1 MEAQFMDPLSD
12 ICSFLE
18 VKNLMTGQVRLG
30 GSWAI
35 RNDGQLRRHVALTVA
50 SKGSYWLSVD
60 GVDAP
65 IHIQEG
71 DCHVL
76 TYPSHCLRSERETK
90 SVPIAPFSGTDF
102 ARSLKGIE
110 AAFPFSN
117 EPMNIIDGARLILD
131 EAKAGPFFGLLPP
144 VIHVR
149 AESTQAPVL
158 RSVLS
163 VLVDEAQNPGPGGQ
177 LKIESLV
184 RILLVEALR
193 TCVTREG
200 YHNGYLGALVDTKIG
215 AALAVMHRDV
225 TKRLTVDHIATAV
238 GMSRSSFALRF
249 KVLVGQSPLDY
260 RLQLNMRR
268 AAQLLRSNSSKT
280 VSSVA
285 YELGYESDR
294 SFRKAFKRVIGC
306 PPASYR
312 KTDTELCQR

>member
-1 MEAQFMDPLSD
+1 
-12 ICSFLE
+12 
-18 VKNLMTGQVRLG
+18 MTGQLRLG
-30 GSWAI
+30 GPWAF
-35 RNDGQLRRHVALTVA
+35 RYDDRSRRSVALAVA
-50 SKGSYWLSVD
+50 LKGSSWLSVD

-71 DCHVL
+71 DWYVL
-76 TYPSHCLRSERETK
+76 TSSHCLHSEPEIK
-90 SVPIAPFSGTDF
+90 SVPIAPLSPKDIAG
-102 ARSLKGIE
+102 SLKSIE
-110 AAFPFSN
+110 ATFPFSN
-117 EPMNIIDGARLILD
+117 EPMNMTDGAQLLLD
-131 EAKAGPFFGLLPP
+131 EVKAGPFFDLLPP

-149 AESTQAPVL
+149 ADSTEAPVL

-163 VLVDEAQNPGPGGQ
+163 VLTYEAKKPRIGNQ
-177 LKIESLV
+177 LMIDSLA
-184 RILLVEALR
+184 RILLVEVLR
-193 TCVTREG
+193 LCVAHEDSQKG
-200 YHNGYLGALVDTKIG
+200 WLGALVDAKIG

-268 AAQLLRSNSSKT
+268 AAQLLRSNSKT

-285 YELGYESDR
+285 YELGYESEK
-294 SFRKAFKRVIGC
+294 SFGKAFKRIMGC
-306 PPASYR
+306 PPTSYR

>member
-1 MEAQFMDPLSD
+1 MDPLSD
-12 ICSFLE
+12 VCSFLE
-18 VKNLMTGQVRLG
+18 VKDLKPGQVRLG
-30 GSWAI
+30 GPWAFSY
-35 RNDGQLRRHVALTVA
+35 DDQSRRSVILTVA
-50 SKGSYWLSVD
+50 SKGSFWLSVD

-71 DCHVL
+71 DCYVV
-76 TYPSHCLRSERETK
+76 TSPSHCMHSEPETK
-90 SVPIAPFSGTDF
+90 SVPIALRSPKDIAG
-102 ARSLKGIE
+102 SLKSIE

-117 EPMNIIDGARLILD
+117 EPMNTIAGAGLSLD
-131 EAKAGPFFGLLPP
+131 EVKAGPFFDLLPP

-149 AESTQAPVL
+149 ADSPEAPVL

-163 VLVDEAQNPGPGGQ
+163 VLTYEAKKPRAGNQ
-177 LKIESLV
+177 LMIDSLA
-184 RILLVEALR
+184 RILFVEVLR
-193 TCVTREG
+193 LCVAHEDSQKG
-200 YHNGYLGALVDTKIG
+200 WLGALVDAKIG

-268 AAQLLRSNSSKT
+268 AAQLLRSNSKT

-285 YELGYESDR
+285 YELGYESEK
-294 SFRKAFKRVIGC
+294 SFGKAFKRVMGC
-306 PPASYR
+306 PPTSYR
-312 KTDTELCQR
+312 QTDTELCQR